1 MGKERGKKA
10 QGFSIGTLLALIV
23 GAALLVFL
31 IFALSGGFGD
41 WNAWTGGFNK
51 PNIAAISFNCNNK
64 CVAKDA
70 TYCTASDDV
79 IFEKG
84 GKKEKYTC
92 KALEAIPN
100 SGVYVCDMDCAVESV
115 SCDRLKVYCSGQD
128 TSKCNYAWIDL
139 ATLKTYQ
146 AETGVGKTYKEV
158 TDSTTRVTDS
168 ADKTANTGKFCVKTL
183 MN

>member
-1 MGKERGKKA
+1 MENKRG
-10 QGFSIGTLLALIV
+10 QGFSIGTLLALII

-31 IFALSGGFGD
+31 VFALSGGFGD

-64 CVAKDA
+64 CAAKDT
-70 TYCTASDDV
+70 TYCTASEDV
-79 IFEKG
+79 VFEKG
-84 GKKEKYTC
+84 GKKEKYNC

-100 SGVYVCDMDCAVESV
+100 SGVSACEMDCAVEAI
-115 SCDRLKVYCSGQD
+115 SCERLKVYCSGQIEG
-128 TSKCNYAWIDL
+128 KCNYAWIDL

-146 AETGVGKTYKEV
+146 ADTGVGKTYKEV
-158 TDSTTRVTDS
+158 TDSTSRVTDN
-168 ADKTANTGKFCVKTL
+168 ADKTANPGKFCVKTV